1 MFDRRAFLQ
10 SGATTLTALT
20 GLAVPG
26 RLLAEEEK
34 RAASPAPAKRIARTL
49 GRSGIEL
56 PVVSMGVM
64 NADNPNLVRA
74 ALDGGIVHFDTAHG
88 YMRGRNEEMLGEVFK
103 GRKRD
108 SFVLATKVVAQGVD
122 RTTGLPGPETKAEP
136 FVETFHLSLK
146 RLQLDHVDIL
156 YLHNVSKKEAAL
168 HGPILEA
175 MLKLRKEG
183 KTRLIG
189 LSTHSNEPEAI
200 RAAVESKAYDVVL
213 TAYNFRQAHR
223 AEVLKACQEAS
234 KAGLGVVAMKTQAG
248 GRFSKDLP
256 KPVNM
261 KAALKWSLQDPCVTT
276 AIPGFTTFDQL
287 SEDLV
292 VMNDLKMTE
301 AERQDVEGA
310 AKSAGLYCQ
319 QCGTCRS
326 QCPEGLPVP
335 DLMRGYM
342 YAAGSRNLGAAK
354 ELIGDLSLA
363 GSPCGSCETCAV
375 RCTQGFEVRARVE
388 ELLALRQLPDSFLA

>member
-10 SGATTLTALT
+10 TGAATLTAL
-20 GLAVPG
+20 AVPH
-26 RLLAEEEK
+26 RLLAEGEK
-34 RAASPAPAKRIARTL
+34 KTASQVAKGRIQRTL
-49 GRSGIEL
+49 GRSGVEL

-108 SFVLATKVVAQGVD
+108 SFFLGTKVVAQGVD
-122 RTTGLPGPETKAEP
+122 RTTGLPGPETKAET
-136 FVETFHLSLK
+136 FVEMFHLSLK

-156 YLHNVSKKEAAL
+156 YLHNVSRKEAAL

-175 MLKLRKEG
+175 LVRLRKEG
-183 KTRLIG
+183 KARLIG

-234 KAGLGVVAMKTQAG
+234 RAGLGVVAMKTQAG

-256 KPVNM
+256 QPVNM
-261 KAALKWSLQDPCVTT
+261 KAALKWALQDPCVTT

-292 VMNDLKMTE
+292 VMNDLRMTD

-310 AKSAGLYCQ
+310 AKTAGLYCQ
-319 QCGTCRS
+319 QCGSCRP
-326 QCPEGLPVP
+326 QCPQGLPVP

-342 YAAGSRNLGAAK
+342 YAAGYRNLGAAK
-354 ELIGDLSLA
+354 ELVGDLSLA
-363 GSPCGSCETCAV
+363 GSPCGRCEACAV
-375 RCTQGFEVRARVE
+375 RCPQGFEVRARIG
-388 ELLALRQLPDSFLA
+388 ELLALRQVPDSFLA